1 MSLLQNEDKKVTLFD
16 DANSG
21 FKEHGQGKREREM
34 SREVRIYGGRQYEAA
49 QPLPCQL
56 LGKNKLLRRYIH
68 KQNLN
73 DSIG

>member
-21 FKEHGQGKREREM
+21 FKEHGQGKRERDM

-49 QPLPCQL
+49 TGSSAAALSAP
-56 LGKNKLLRRYIH
+56 GK
-68 KQNLN
+68 KQT
-73 DSIG
+73 SQEIYS